1 MLKPSAP
8 EKLEPQKPQ
17 NPPHIKHQ
25 QQGKHIEHQQK
36 IITSNTPTN
45 PPQNPPF
52 TIFLGTHVCFRM
64 WSMQLK
70 CENMANTSHLPDHWS
85 SNPKLE
91 TPSAGTAADCLAS
104 PFLRG
109 HEGEPRTEEGDAA

>member
-8 EKLEPQKPQ
+8 EKLEPQKTQ

-52 TIFLGTHVCFRM
+52 TIFLGTHV
-64 WSMQLK
+64 
-70 CENMANTSHLPDHWS
+70 SHLPDHWS

>member
-1 MLKPSAP
+1 MLKPFAP

-52 TIFLGTHVCFRM
+52 TIFF
-64 WSMQLK
+64 
-70 CENMANTSHLPDHWS
+70 
-85 SNPKLE
+85 
-91 TPSAGTAADCLAS
+91 
-104 PFLRG
+104 
-109 HEGEPRTEEGDAA
+109 GDACLFQDVEHAAQV

>member
-1 MLKPSAP
+1 
-8 EKLEPQKPQ
+8 
-17 NPPHIKHQ
+17 
-25 QQGKHIEHQQK
+25 
-36 IITSNTPTN
+36 
-45 PPQNPPF
+45 
-52 TIFLGTHVCFRM
+52 
-64 WSMQLK
+64 MQLK
-70 CENMANTSHLPDHWS
+70 CENMAKTSHLPDHWS